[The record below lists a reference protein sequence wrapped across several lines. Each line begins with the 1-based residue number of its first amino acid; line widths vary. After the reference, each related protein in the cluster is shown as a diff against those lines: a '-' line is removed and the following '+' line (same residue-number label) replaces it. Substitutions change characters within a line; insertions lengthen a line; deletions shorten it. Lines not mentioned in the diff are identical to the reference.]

1 MAQTGDPTGT
11 GWSGAG
17 YQYREEIV
25 PELTFDEPYMVGVAR
40 GQEAGT
46 SGSQFFITYV
56 PYPSLNGLYTIF
68 GKLVDGVDVLEQ
80 ITERDAD
87 QNPDAPAG
95 DEIISIT
102 INEQ

>member
-1 MAQTGDPTGT
+1 
-11 GWSGAG
+11 
-17 YQYREEIV
+17 
-25 PELTFDEPYMVGVAR
+25 
-40 GQEAGT
+40 
-46 SGSQFFITYV
+46 
-56 PYPSLNGLYTIF
+56 LYTIF

-102 INEQ
+102 INEK